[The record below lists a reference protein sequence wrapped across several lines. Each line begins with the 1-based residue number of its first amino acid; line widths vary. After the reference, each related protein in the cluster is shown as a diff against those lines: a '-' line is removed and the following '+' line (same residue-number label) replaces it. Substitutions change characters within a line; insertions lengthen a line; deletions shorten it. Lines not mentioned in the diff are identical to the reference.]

1 MSTTALN
8 HLMTLL
14 KYALVGL
21 VVGALVVALVAIIV
35 SGPSSF
41 FSNQSSWLGTEKQW
55 ARGILWYLT
64 VRGFC
69 GVGTFLLTLP
79 SQTTIGRLFSK
90 MGLEIDFGRRTPS
103 ASDLAQ
109 LAAHIAICAS
119 IVYLVGYGLE
129 KLVSSCVGFF
139 RRSSS

>member
-1 MSTTALN
+1 MRLSRTGLALA
-8 HLMTLL
+8 LL
-14 KYALVGL
+14 YVLI
-21 VVGALVVALVAIIV
+21 VVLVAASEFNCGGGLDI
-35 SGPSSF
+35 
-41 FSNQSSWLGTEKQW
+41 N
-55 ARGILWYLT
+55 
-64 VRGFC
+64 FC

-79 SQTTIGRLFSK
+79 SQTAIGRLFSK
-90 MGLEIDFGRRTPS
+90 MGLEIDFGHRTPS

-119 IVYLVGYGLE
+119 IVYVVGYGLE